1 MTMGIISG
9 DSHIDLPWLPPELF
23 VENAVARVKDRMPHV
38 LDGPSGQYW
47 TIAGGWQG
55 VGMPLTQQQH
65 FMLVNGIGIFG
76 VKYRPG
82 HSHRTDRISS
92 EGVFADGQKG
102 IRRITDPDMRAKDQ
116 DRDGV
121 RGEVIFGLT
130 GIERF
135 YADNEAVAEI
145 YRIYNEWLSD
155 FCRRHPNRH
164 IGLACVLLSDVEAA
178 VRQVKEAA
186 RMGLKGILVYPHPN
200 PTGGAGRLP
209 LWHEALE
216 PIWAAA
222 ADGNLHIHI
231 HSTGPD
237 LQLPPREASVLN
249 HNRAR
254 GVFASSFQ
262 LSSAAQ
268 LPAMIFS
275 GVFERYP
282 NLKLVLG
289 EFGAGW
295 IPYMVDMMDK
305 VSSNRNLGRDCGL
318 KKAPSEYYR
327 EHVMAVIIDEPLVGS
342 LLTSLGEDNLMFGTD
357 FPHID
362 GTWPDSHAEFEKHY
376 GTLKQDVKE
385 KLAWRNAA
393 RVYGLN

>member
-1 MTMGIISG
+1 MTASIISG
-9 DSHIDLPWLPPELF
+9 DSHIDLPWLPPDLF
-23 VENAVARVKDRMPHV
+23 VTGASAALKDRMPHV
-38 LDGPSGQYW
+38 LDGPSGPYW

-55 VGMPLTQQQH
+55 VGMPVAQQQH

-82 HSHRTDRISS
+82 HSHRTDRIAS
-92 EGVFADGQKG
+92 EGVYDDGAKG
-102 IRRITDPDMRAKDQ
+102 IRRITDPDMRTRDQ

-121 RGEVIFGLT
+121 RAEVIFGLT

-145 YRIYNEWLSD
+145 YRIYNEWLGD
-155 FCRRHPNRH
+155 FCRRHPARH
-164 IGLACVLLSDVEAA
+164 IGLAPVLLHDVDVA
-178 VRQVKEAA
+178 VAQVRRAGQL
-186 RMGLKGILVYPHPN
+186 GLKGILLYPHPN
-200 PTGGAGRLP
+200 LTGGGGRYP

-216 PIWAAA
+216 PVWKAA
-222 ADGNLHIHI
+222 ADYNLHIHI

-237 LQLPPREASVLN
+237 LQLPPREASIVN

-254 GVFASSFQ
+254 AVFASSFQ
-262 LSSAAQ
+262 LSSASQ
-268 LPAMIFS
+268 LTAILFT
-275 GVFERYP
+275 GIFERYP

-305 VSSNRNLGRDCGL
+305 VSGNRNLGRDCGL
-318 KKAPSEYYR
+318 KKPPSEYYR
-327 EHVMAVIIDEPLVGS
+327 DHVLAVIIDEPLVGT
-342 LLTSLGEDNLMFGTD
+342 LIDVLGEDNLMYGTD
-357 FPHID
+357 YPHID
-362 GTWPDSHAEFEKHY
+362 GTWPDSHAEFEKNY
-376 GTLKQDVKE
+376 GALKPEHKE

-393 RVYGLN
+393 RLYGLN